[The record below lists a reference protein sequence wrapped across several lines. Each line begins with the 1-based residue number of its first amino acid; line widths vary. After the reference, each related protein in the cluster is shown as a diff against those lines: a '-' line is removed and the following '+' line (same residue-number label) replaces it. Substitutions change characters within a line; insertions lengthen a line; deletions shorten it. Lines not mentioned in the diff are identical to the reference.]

1 MSTSSR
7 DVGTPSAEPGPAPVA
22 PVGATVTRRRITIPA
37 AAIGPEGLPL
47 LHLQH
52 ETSLSD
58 ADREL
63 LGEQPGRRL
72 VDRPINMLP
81 YRAQSRYDRVITDR
95 EFDVVELANEHL
107 RATFLP
113 ELGGRLWSLVD
124 LASGR
129 DLLFQPDAIWFGNLA
144 LRDAW
149 FAGGIEWNLGI
160 TGHWGLT
167 ASPVGAGIV
176 EVDGRQVLRMW
187 AFERLT
193 GLVWRLEAWLP
204 AGSRHLYASA
214 RITNHHSRAV
224 PFYWWSNAAVPLA
237 DGARVLTEATSS
249 FHNDYEGRLI
259 RVGHPDTGRDV
270 DSSAPLKAPRAAD
283 YFFDTALPD
292 GEPAP
297 VPWVAIRDDEGPGTL
312 LASTSEL
319 RGKKEFVWGNTRGG
333 HRWQAWLNGEGRYLE
348 LQSGYARTQKE
359 HVALD
364 PGQQVSWVEA
374 FGPVTGTRP
383 AGHDEEVRAV
393 AAQLPERGLQ
403 RAREVFDAAA
413 HVAPEVWQQ
422 ADGWGRVEVEAGHLP
437 ADPAVPFDA
446 ELDAAQAA
454 WVAVAK
460 GGQPEP
466 RLAGSPQVGPEWLR
480 HVESVE
486 DGWLKELLL
495 GYCAWAAGERRSAV
509 EHWEAS
515 VAAEP
520 NAGALHCLASVSE
533 DGWDAF
539 DYAERAWEARPEE
552 DNLLIDYLARART
565 VPTLVLRIIDRLPP
579 ERQQLPRVRL
589 ALARALVDEGRLVT
603 ARAVI
608 DELELPNLRET
619 SNELEEL
626 WRSYTSA
633 AGTLDP
639 LPEHLDFRMFS

>member
-1 MSTSSR
+1 MSTNSR
-7 DVGTPSAEPGPAPVA
+7 DALRPSADPRPAPEA
-22 PVGATVTRRRITIPA
+22 PTGATITRRTVTIPA
-37 AAIGPEGLPL
+37 ADVGPEGLPL
-47 LHLQH
+47 LRLQH
-52 ETSLSD
+52 ETSITD

-72 VDRPINMLP
+72 VERPTCMLP
-81 YRAQSRYDRVITDR
+81 YRAQDRYGRTVTER
-95 EFDVVELANEHL
+95 AFDTVELANEHL

-176 EVDGRQVLRMW
+176 EVDGQQILRMW

-204 AGSRHLYASA
+204 AGSRHLYTSA
-214 RITNHHSRAV
+214 RIANHHSYAV

-249 FHNDYEGRLI
+249 FHNDYEDRLI
-259 RVGHPDTGRDV
+259 RIGHPDTGRDV

-283 YFFDTALPD
+283 YFFDTARAG
-292 GEPAP
+292 GEPAAT
-297 VPWVAIRDDEGPGTL
+297 PWVAIRDDEGPGTL

-319 RGKKEFVWGNTRGG
+319 RGKKQFVWGNTRGG
-333 HRWQAWLNGEGRYLE
+333 HRWQSWLNGEGRYLE

-359 HVALD
+359 HIALE
-364 PGQQVSWVEA
+364 PGQRVSWVEA
-374 FGPVTGTRP
+374 FGAVTGERP
-383 AGHDEEVRAV
+383 EDYEAEVRAV
-393 AAQLPERGLQ
+393 AAQLPERGLE

-413 HVAPEVWQQ
+413 DIAPEVWRN

-437 ADPAVPFDA
+437 ADPAVPFCA
-446 ELDAAQAA
+446 ELDPEQAA
-454 WVAVAK
+454 WVAVA
-460 GGQPEP
+460 GGAEPEP
-466 RLAGSPQVGPEWLR
+466 LLAGSPQVGPEWLG
-480 HVESVE
+480 HVERAS

-495 GYCAWAAGERRSAV
+495 GYCAWADGEPSSAV
-509 EHWEAS
+509 AHWEAS

-520 NAGALHCLASVSE
+520 NAAALHCLAAVTE
-533 DGWDAF
+533 DGWDSF
-539 DYAERAWEARPEE
+539 DYAERAWEARPED
-552 DNLLIDYLARART
+552 DNLLIDYLTRARS
-565 VPTLVLRIIDRLPP
+565 VPSLVLRVIDRLPP
-579 ERQQLPRVRL
+579 ERQQLPRVQL
-589 ALARALVDEGRLVT
+589 ALANALVAEGRLVS

-608 DELELPNLRET
+608 DELVLPNLRET
-619 SNELEEL
+619 SNELEDL
-626 WRSYTSA
+626 WRSYTTA

-639 LPEHLDFRMFS
+639 LPEHLDFRMF